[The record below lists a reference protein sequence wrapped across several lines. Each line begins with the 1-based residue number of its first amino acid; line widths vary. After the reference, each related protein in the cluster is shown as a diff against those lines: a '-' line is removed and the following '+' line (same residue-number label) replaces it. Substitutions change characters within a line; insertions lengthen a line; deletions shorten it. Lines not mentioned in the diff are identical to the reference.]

1 MTSQALGG
9 LAAAGGRCCS
19 ERRTDVH
26 GVMSKIRLRQSMR
39 FYMKNNPAK
48 LHPDPIWNDG
58 DVGFFEVGRP
68 NSKKTKKNKDNTPGQ
83 KIPRPSKKTEADYEP
98 GDCHA

>member
-1 MTSQALGG
+1 
-9 LAAAGGRCCS
+9 
-19 ERRTDVH
+19 
-26 GVMSKIRLRQSMR
+26 
-39 FYMKNNPAK
+39 
-48 LHPDPIWNDG
+48 
-58 DVGFFEVGRP
+58 VGFFEVGRP